1 MIFKDPDI
9 EKALDKIHYPLMILK
24 TLPIYIY
31 THTHTFM
38 ADYGWFMLLYSRNQH
53 NVVTQL
59 SSRFMLMYGK
69 TNTIL

>member
-31 THTHTFM
+31 IHTHTHLWLITDDLCYCT
-38 ADYGWFMLLYSRNQH
+38 AE
-53 NVVTQL
+53 
-59 SSRFMLMYGK
+59 
-69 TNTIL
+69 TNTML

>member
-31 THTHTFM
+31 THTHTFI
-38 ADYGWFMLLYSRNQH
+38 YIKYKLHILYIKQINPKCCQ
-53 NVVTQL
+53 
-59 SSRFMLMYGK
+59 G
-69 TNTIL
+69 

>member
-38 ADYGWFMLLYSRNQH
+38 ADYG
-53 NVVTQL
+53 
-59 SSRFMLMYGK
+59 
-69 TNTIL
+69 